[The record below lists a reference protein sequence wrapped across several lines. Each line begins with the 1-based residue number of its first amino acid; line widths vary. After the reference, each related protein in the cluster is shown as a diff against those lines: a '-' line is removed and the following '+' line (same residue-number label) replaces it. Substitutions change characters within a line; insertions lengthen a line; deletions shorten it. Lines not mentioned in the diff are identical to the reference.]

1 MANDVGYLR
10 QEDIPTLK
18 LWLDKRGVG
27 WNPGIGLWEVI
38 RIAYGGHNSVVT
50 RNKQEQYK
58 TPVELRPLLL
68 EFREFVNTPP
78 VPLAT
83 EGEIT
88 DTERL
93 DFMMSKARQVVVE
106 LEGWGSEGRHFA
118 VYVTEGPMSD
128 KEYDAVRFTA
138 EDFKASSEEGRKIK
152 REAIDL
158 AINESRSETSEESN

>member
-68 EFREFVNTPP
+68 EFREFVNKLPEP
-78 VPLAT
+78 IPANAI
-83 EGEIT
+83 G
-88 DTERL
+88 DSERL
-93 DFMMSKARQVVVE
+93 VFMLEKHRQVITAAV
-106 LEGWGSEGRHFA
+106 GFNGRGDHFFE
-118 VYVTEGPMSD
+118 VYV
-128 KEYDAVRFTA
+128 
-138 EDFKASSEEGRKIK
+138 EEGFMGDKKYPAVKFVGNLNTQTAFATK

-158 AINESRSETSEESN
+158 AIIESRGESSV

>member
-10 QEDIPTLK
+10 QEDIPALK
-18 LWLDKRGVG
+18 AWLDVRGVG

-50 RNKQEQYK
+50 RNKQEHYK

-68 EFREFVNTPP
+68 EFREFMASHEEPETK
-78 VPLAT
+78 
-83 EGEIT
+83 EEIS

-93 DFMMSKARQVVVE
+93 DFILRKGRQVVTE
-106 LEGWGSEGRHFA
+106 IEGWGSEGRHYA
-118 VYVTEGPMSD
+118 IYVTEGVMDD
-128 KEYDAVRFTA
+128 KEYPAVRFTA
-138 EDFKASSEEGRKIK
+138 ESFSQISEEGRKIK

-158 AINESRSETSEESN
+158 AIIESRGESSV